1 MLWTAE
7 GVTWGTLAN
16 TSPNNGAHLDITSSF
31 FSLHFPEERGGRR
44 GGAPNGK
51 HVCSTFQLQLP
62 ACLLP
67 DPPLTCPPAC
77 VHVQPCPWCCYLWPS
92 HTPILPPGPDGQSFC
107 MINLSPIFTLCPF
120 FPWPFG
126 APSQAGRRLRKN
138 PVQAQEHMAL
148 RQQWLGISRA
158 PFP

>member
-1 MLWTAE
+1 MGKEDVAQYQRNCNRSLSQNGDRIAGQACWGSDPERAKKSWPLSQRRALELVLWTAE

-67 DPPLTCPPAC
+67 DPLLTCPPAC

-92 HTPILPPGPDGQSFC
+92 HTPNFA
-107 MINLSPIFTLCPF
+107 
-120 FPWPFG
+120 PW
-126 APSQAGRRLRKN
+126 A
-138 PVQAQEHMAL
+138 
-148 RQQWLGISRA
+148 
-158 PFP
+158 